1 MPFAIDWRLEVE
13 EMKIEDTNNALARL
27 AEIAKAN
34 DRHAKDFTKMF
45 SIDAPVEALSPTDQ
59 YLADLEKKAS

>member
-1 MPFAIDWRLEVE
+1 
-13 EMKIEDTNNALARL
+13 MKIEDTNNALARL